1 MEETIEKLEAKMK
14 LLLLP
19 TDPNDNRNV
28 MLEIRAG
35 TGGDEAALWAAELL
49 GVYKKYAQEQVYC
62 IECRCAKLLFC
73 PPSADRWLSRANRK
87 RKPLT

>member
-1 MEETIEKLEAKMK
+1 MK

-19 TDPNDNRNV
+19 TDPNDDRNV

-49 GVYKKYAQEQVYC
+49 GVYKKYAQEQVLM
-62 IECRCAKLLFC
+62 LL
-73 PPSADRWLSRANRK
+73 LS
-87 RKPLT
+87 LLCLGGY

>member
-1 MEETIEKLEAKMK
+1 MEALEAKMK

-49 GVYKKYAQEQVYC
+49 GVYKKYALEQ
-62 IECRCAKLLFC
+62 
-73 PPSADRWLSRANRK
+73 
-87 RKPLT
+87 

>member
-1 MEETIEKLEAKMK
+1 MANKIRDLEEKIEALEAKMK

-49 GVYKKYAQEQVYC
+49 GVYKKYAQEQVGQ
-62 IECRCAKLLFC
+62 
-73 PPSADRWLSRANRK
+73 ADLCLDEIMFSPRPA
-87 RKPLT
+87 

>member
-1 MEETIEKLEAKMK
+1 MK

-19 TDPNDNRNV
+19 TDPNDDRNV

-49 GVYKKYAQEQVYC
+49 GVYKKYAQEQVC
-62 IECRCAKLLFC
+62 MCTWMFTFMLF
-73 PPSADRWLSRANRK
+73 LK
-87 RKPLT
+87 T